1 MSRFLKVFLR
11 DPLSERIQIAGFG
24 KHPAWDDHIDD
35 IGLTTETLVLTKQL
49 LYSEGIATQLASGA
63 WDQIEKSGNA
73 IEFDHRFVWGR
84 DQQSIVG
91 AIWASADRKGRTR
104 FPMVICVQSGLD
116 APRAVDQLFGPMERL
131 GTFCRAAKTQE
142 EIRDAFSQ
150 AQWELNGASLPSI
163 DNNLFSGITDSGEQ
177 AILPALVTLSA
188 GLKNR
193 RPRGPLEAAK
203 TSRSHFRLAAISSQ
217 AKDNLTFWS
226 TYLAAQRTGAIP
238 PYVVIAS
245 NGRGWIDLILGEPIQ
260 DDFFCLRAN
269 ENALPATWIEIEETQ
284 LPRLESEAK
293 EYLRTYKLGPRS
305 SSTHRRS
312 WWSGLFSK

>member
-1 MSRFLKVFLR
+1 LNSANL
-11 DPLSERIQIAGFG
+11 
-24 KHPAWDDHIDD
+24 PA
-35 IGLTTETLVLTKQL
+35 IG
-49 LYSEGIATQLASGA
+49 
-63 WDQIEKSGNA
+63 
-73 IEFDHRFVWGR
+73 
-84 DQQSIVG
+84 
-91 AIWASADRKGRTR
+91 
-104 FPMVICVQSGLD
+104 
-116 APRAVDQLFGPMERL
+116 
-131 GTFCRAAKTQE
+131 
-142 EIRDAFSQ
+142 
-150 AQWELNGASLPSI
+150 
-163 DNNLFSGITDSGEQ
+163 NNLFSKLTDSGEQ
-177 AILPALVTLSA
+177 AILPALITLSA

-217 AKDNLTFWS
+217 AKDNLNFWS